1 MNPNNKLF
9 LLLALAGFWLI
20 LSVIGCFLWIETDTR
35 LLALSLLMFTTTM
48 TLTNLFRFSGWIAAL
63 VSLVL
68 YAVSVIGLGGINL
81 AILPGLGV
89 VIAAISGSFVLAEL
103 VRLEAMQ
110 INKQLDNSQKLIEE
124 LRQFDPVTGIMRYQQ
139 AQRLLRTEVVR
150 SQRFEKDL
158 CIFLLQIG
166 NLGEILNERG
176 ADAVEA
182 LKRQVV
188 GALVS
193 AVRSTDIPFGGEK
206 YGAILPETNRDGI
219 NIVVD
224 RLVKTLMEKVHVP
237 VNIGIAQF
245 PQDGVTDTEL
255 TNAAEGAL
263 LVAIKTDK
271 AIVHFQQVRDM
282 VSERTTG

>member
-1 MNPNNKLF
+1 MNTNNKLF
-9 LLLALAGFWLI
+9 LLLAAAIFWLI
-20 LSVIGCFLWIETDTR
+20 ISVVGCFLWIEADTR
-35 LLALSLLMFTTTM
+35 LLALALLMFTTTM

-63 VSLVL
+63 GSLLL
-68 YAVSVIGLGGINL
+68 YSVSVVGLDGINL
-81 AILPGLGV
+81 TILPGLGV

-110 INKQLDNSQKLIEE
+110 INKQLDNSKKLIEE

-206 YGAILPETNRDGI
+206 YGAILPETNREGV

-224 RLVKTLMEKVHVP
+224 RLVKNLMEKVHVP

-255 TNAAEGAL
+255 INASEGAL

-271 AIVHFQQVRDM
+271 SIVHFQQVRDM
-282 VSERTTG
+282 VNESTTG

>member
-1 MNPNNKLF
+1 MNTNNKLF
-9 LLLALAGFWLI
+9 LLLAAAIFWLI
-20 LSVIGCFLWIETDTR
+20 ISVVGCFLWIEADTR

-63 VSLVL
+63 GSLLL
-68 YAVSVIGLGGINL
+68 YSVSVVGLGGINL

-110 INKQLDNSQKLIEE
+110 INKQLDNSKKLIEE

-206 YGAILPETNRDGI
+206 YGAILPETNRDGV

-224 RLVKTLMEKVHVP
+224 RLVKNLMEKVHVP

-255 TNAAEGAL
+255 INASEGAL

-271 AIVHFQQVRDM
+271 SIVHFQQVRDM
-282 VSERTTG
+282 VNESTTG

>member
-1 MNPNNKLF
+1 MNTNNKLF
-9 LLLALAGFWLI
+9 LLLSAAIFWLI
-20 LSVIGCFLWIETDTR
+20 ISVVGCFLWIQADTR

-63 VSLVL
+63 GSLLL
-68 YAVSVIGLGGINL
+68 YSVSVVGLDGINL

-110 INKQLDNSQKLIEE
+110 INKQLDNSKKLIEE

-206 YGAILPETNRDGI
+206 YGAILPETNREGV

-224 RLVKTLMEKVHVP
+224 RLVKNLMEKVHVP

-255 TNAAEGAL
+255 INASEGAL

-271 AIVHFQQVRDM
+271 SIVHFQQVRDM
-282 VSERTTG
+282 VNESTTG

>member
-1 MNPNNKLF
+1 
-9 LLLALAGFWLI
+9 
-20 LSVIGCFLWIETDTR
+20 
-35 LLALSLLMFTTTM
+35 M

-63 VSLVL
+63 GSLLL
-68 YAVSVIGLGGINL
+68 YSVSVVGLGGINL

-110 INKQLDNSQKLIEE
+110 INKQLDNSKKLIEE

-206 YGAILPETNRDGI
+206 YGAILPETNRDGV

-224 RLVKTLMEKVHVP
+224 RLVKNLMEKVHVP

-255 TNAAEGAL
+255 INASEGAL

-271 AIVHFQQVRDM
+271 SIVHFQQVRDM
-282 VSERTTG
+282 VNESTTG

>member
-1 MNPNNKLF
+1 MNSNNKLF

-20 LSVIGCFLWIETDTR
+20 ISVIGCFLWIEADTR

-48 TLTNLFRFSGWIAAL
+48 TLTNLFRFSGWTAAL

-68 YAVSVIGLGGINL
+68 YSVSVIGLGGINL

-139 AQRLLRTEVVR
+139 AQRLFRTEVVR

-206 YGAILPETNRDGI
+206 YGAILPETNRDGV

-271 AIVHFQQVRDM
+271 SIVHFQQVRDM